1 MVQMLLAEGMLL
13 CSLFWAFCWLGTG
26 SDEKNIRNFS
36 TYPDEV
42 QKIVKARP
50 ELSGNIRQRGPA
62 AIFAGNLLL
71 FTALLF
77 AMGLLT
83 RQEYFAGNFLNTLL
97 LGQALNLFDFL
108 VIDLLW
114 WRHTKRV
121 RFSGTEESPELY
133 ADPRKHFYAFLRGV
147 LLFLAVALIN
157 GYLLTWIRK
166 EEFHDTCIISPGL
179 SNRCL
184 HGQQRETLYLSLLS
198 KSPGQSHAGPAH
210 GRHWAVR
217 PVL

>member
-1 MVQMLLAEGMLL
+1 MMLGDSRMLAGRKYREMEDGSNAAGRGYAPVFLVLGFLLAGHR
-13 CSLFWAFCWLGTG
+13 

-83 RQEYFAGNFLNTLL
+83 RQE
-97 LGQALNLFDFL
+97 LFCRQLFEHSAF
-108 VIDLLW
+108 
-114 WRHTKRV
+114 RT
-121 RFSGTEESPELY
+121 GAES
-133 ADPRKHFYAFLRGV
+133 V
-147 LLFLAVALIN
+147 
-157 GYLLTWIRK
+157 
-166 EEFHDTCIISPGL
+166 
-179 SNRCL
+179 
-184 HGQQRETLYLSLLS
+184 
-198 KSPGQSHAGPAH
+198 
-210 GRHWAVR
+210 
-217 PVL
+217 

>member
-42 QKIVKARP
+42 QKI
-50 ELSGNIRQRGPA
+50 
-62 AIFAGNLLL
+62 L

-147 LLFLAVALIN
+147 LMFLAVALIN
-157 GYLLTWIRK
+157 GYLLTWI
-166 EEFHDTCIISPGL
+166 
-179 SNRCL
+179 
-184 HGQQRETLYLSLLS
+184 
-198 KSPGQSHAGPAH
+198 
-210 GRHWAVR
+210 
-217 PVL
+217 

>member
-133 ADPRKHFYAFLRGV
+133 ADPANTFTLSCGEFFCFW
-147 LLFLAVALIN
+147 LLL
-157 GYLLTWIRK
+157 
-166 EEFHDTCIISPGL
+166 
-179 SNRCL
+179 
-184 HGQQRETLYLSLLS
+184 
-198 KSPGQSHAGPAH
+198 
-210 GRHWAVR
+210 
-217 PVL
+217 

>member
-1 MVQMLLAEGMLL
+1 MFLVLG
-13 CSLFWAFCWLGTG
+13 FCWLGTG

-83 RQEYFAGNFLNTLL
+83 RQEYFAGNF
-97 LGQALNLFDFL
+97 
-108 VIDLLW
+108 
-114 WRHTKRV
+114 
-121 RFSGTEESPELY
+121 
-133 ADPRKHFYAFLRGV
+133 
-147 LLFLAVALIN
+147 
-157 GYLLTWIRK
+157 
-166 EEFHDTCIISPGL
+166 
-179 SNRCL
+179 
-184 HGQQRETLYLSLLS
+184 
-198 KSPGQSHAGPAH
+198 
-210 GRHWAVR
+210 
-217 PVL
+217 

>member
-50 ELSGNIRQRGPA
+50 ELS
-62 AIFAGNLLL
+62 GNLLL

-157 GYLLTWIRK
+157 GYLLTWI
-166 EEFHDTCIISPGL
+166 
-179 SNRCL
+179 
-184 HGQQRETLYLSLLS
+184 
-198 KSPGQSHAGPAH
+198 
-210 GRHWAVR
+210 
-217 PVL
+217 

>member
-1 MVQMLLAEGMLL
+1 MKQHQKQQKIIR
-13 CSLFWAFCWLGTG
+13 LGTHGEDYG
-26 SDEKNIRNFS
+26 SWMSNPVFYMIGGLL
-36 TYPDEV
+36 T
-42 QKIVKARP
+42 
-50 ELSGNIRQRGPA
+50 LSAVLA
-62 AIFAGNLLL
+62 ALSF
-71 FTALLF
+71 
-77 AMGLLT
+77 LT

-157 GYLLTWIRK
+157 GYLLTWI
-166 EEFHDTCIISPGL
+166 
-179 SNRCL
+179 
-184 HGQQRETLYLSLLS
+184 
-198 KSPGQSHAGPAH
+198 
-210 GRHWAVR
+210 
-217 PVL
+217 

>member
-114 WRHTKRV
+114 WRHTRTKPPMMPPITKFRTN
-121 RFSGTEESPELY
+121 RAAPPPRESPPARSRRTSDGCRRAGRRVSRAGE
-133 ADPRKHFYAFLRGV
+133 DPAPHPSCRR
-147 LLFLAVALIN
+147 I
-157 GYLLTWIRK
+157 
-166 EEFHDTCIISPGL
+166 
-179 SNRCL
+179 
-184 HGQQRETLYLSLLS
+184 
-198 KSPGQSHAGPAH
+198 
-210 GRHWAVR
+210 
-217 PVL
+217 

>member
-42 QKIVKARP
+42 QKIVKAHP
-50 ELSGNIRQRGPA
+50 ELSGNIRQHLHFYGRISA
-62 AIFAGNLLL
+62 SRLLL

-157 GYLLTWIRK
+157 GYLLTWI
-166 EEFHDTCIISPGL
+166 
-179 SNRCL
+179 
-184 HGQQRETLYLSLLS
+184 
-198 KSPGQSHAGPAH
+198 
-210 GRHWAVR
+210 
-217 PVL
+217 

>member
-77 AMGLLT
+77 CLPIFQSAY
-83 RQEYFAGNFLNTLL
+83 R
-97 LGQALNLFDFL
+97 
-108 VIDLLW
+108 
-114 WRHTKRV
+114 
-121 RFSGTEESPELY
+121 
-133 ADPRKHFYAFLRGV
+133 
-147 LLFLAVALIN
+147 
-157 GYLLTWIRK
+157 IRK
-166 EEFHDTCIISPGL
+166 ISRMPL
-179 SNRCL
+179 CAYAL
-184 HGQQRETLYLSLLS
+184 PVHTEQLLILI
-198 KSPGQSHAGPAH
+198 PH
-210 GRHWAVR
+210 
-217 PVL
+217 

>member
-121 RFSGTEESPELY
+121 RFFRHRGKSGIICGPPQTL
-133 ADPRKHFYAFLRGV
+133 LRFPAGSSSVFGCCFNQRVSAHLDLKGGV
-147 LLFLAVALIN
+147 
-157 GYLLTWIRK
+157 
-166 EEFHDTCIISPGL
+166 P
-179 SNRCL
+179 
-184 HGQQRETLYLSLLS
+184 
-198 KSPGQSHAGPAH
+198 
-210 GRHWAVR
+210 
-217 PVL
+217 

>member
-97 LGQALNLFDFL
+97 LG
-108 VIDLLW
+108 
-114 WRHTKRV
+114 
-121 RFSGTEESPELY
+121 
-133 ADPRKHFYAFLRGV
+133 
-147 LLFLAVALIN
+147 
-157 GYLLTWIRK
+157 
-166 EEFHDTCIISPGL
+166 
-179 SNRCL
+179 
-184 HGQQRETLYLSLLS
+184 
-198 KSPGQSHAGPAH
+198 
-210 GRHWAVR
+210 
-217 PVL
+217 

>member
-83 RQEYFAGNFLNTLL
+83 AGIFCRQ
-97 LGQALNLFDFL
+97 LFEHSAF
-108 VIDLLW
+108 
-114 WRHTKRV
+114 RT
-121 RFSGTEESPELY
+121 GAES
-133 ADPRKHFYAFLRGV
+133 V
-147 LLFLAVALIN
+147 
-157 GYLLTWIRK
+157 
-166 EEFHDTCIISPGL
+166 
-179 SNRCL
+179 
-184 HGQQRETLYLSLLS
+184 
-198 KSPGQSHAGPAH
+198 
-210 GRHWAVR
+210 
-217 PVL
+217 

>member
-77 AMGLLT
+77 AASHPAGIFC
-83 RQEYFAGNFLNTLL
+83 RQ
-97 LGQALNLFDFL
+97 LFEHSAF
-108 VIDLLW
+108 
-114 WRHTKRV
+114 RT
-121 RFSGTEESPELY
+121 GAES
-133 ADPRKHFYAFLRGV
+133 V
-147 LLFLAVALIN
+147 
-157 GYLLTWIRK
+157 
-166 EEFHDTCIISPGL
+166 
-179 SNRCL
+179 
-184 HGQQRETLYLSLLS
+184 
-198 KSPGQSHAGPAH
+198 
-210 GRHWAVR
+210 
-217 PVL
+217 

>member
-1 MVQMLLAEGMLL
+1 MRRIYPQTAPGLPDGDRGERLHPFRRGAAADLHRPGTSKAVSYTHL
-13 CSLFWAFCWLGTG
+13 WAFCWLGTG

-114 WRHTKRV
+114 WRH
-121 RFSGTEESPELY
+121 
-133 ADPRKHFYAFLRGV
+133 
-147 LLFLAVALIN
+147 
-157 GYLLTWIRK
+157 
-166 EEFHDTCIISPGL
+166 
-179 SNRCL
+179 RC
-184 HGQQRETLYLSLLS
+184 
-198 KSPGQSHAGPAH
+198 
-210 GRHWAVR
+210 V
-217 PVL
+217 

>member
-108 VIDLLW
+108 VIDLLGG
-114 WRHTKRV
+114 
-121 RFSGTEESPELY
+121 GTQNGCGFP
-133 ADPRKHFYAFLRGV
+133 APRKVRNYMRTPANTFTLSCGEFFCFW
-147 LLFLAVALIN
+147 LLL
-157 GYLLTWIRK
+157 
-166 EEFHDTCIISPGL
+166 
-179 SNRCL
+179 
-184 HGQQRETLYLSLLS
+184 
-198 KSPGQSHAGPAH
+198 
-210 GRHWAVR
+210 
-217 PVL
+217 

>member
-1 MVQMLLAEGMLL
+1 MFLVLGFLLAGHRERR
-13 CSLFWAFCWLGTG
+13 
-26 SDEKNIRNFS
+26 ENIRNFS

-114 WRHTKRV
+114 WRHTKRCG
-121 RFSGTEESPELY
+121 FP
-133 ADPRKHFYAFLRGV
+133 APRKVRNYMRTPANTFTLSCGSSSVFGCCFNQRVSAHLDLKGGV
-147 LLFLAVALIN
+147 
-157 GYLLTWIRK
+157 
-166 EEFHDTCIISPGL
+166 P
-179 SNRCL
+179 
-184 HGQQRETLYLSLLS
+184 
-198 KSPGQSHAGPAH
+198 
-210 GRHWAVR
+210 
-217 PVL
+217 

>member
-62 AIFAGNLLL
+62 AIFAGNLL
-71 FTALLF
+71 
-77 AMGLLT
+77 
-83 RQEYFAGNFLNTLL
+83 LNTLL

-157 GYLLTWIRK
+157 GYLLTWI
-166 EEFHDTCIISPGL
+166 
-179 SNRCL
+179 
-184 HGQQRETLYLSLLS
+184 
-198 KSPGQSHAGPAH
+198 
-210 GRHWAVR
+210 
-217 PVL
+217 

>member
-1 MVQMLLAEGMLL
+1 MCSNAAGRGYAPVFLVFGLFAGWAPGATRKTSVIFLL
-13 CSLFWAFCWLGTG
+13 T
-26 SDEKNIRNFS
+26 
-36 TYPDEV
+36 PDEV

-121 RFSGTEESPELY
+121 RVF
-133 ADPRKHFYAFLRGV
+133 RHRGKFRNYMRTPANTFTLSCGEFFCFW
-147 LLFLAVALIN
+147 LLL
-157 GYLLTWIRK
+157 
-166 EEFHDTCIISPGL
+166 
-179 SNRCL
+179 
-184 HGQQRETLYLSLLS
+184 
-198 KSPGQSHAGPAH
+198 
-210 GRHWAVR
+210 
-217 PVL
+217 

>member
-1 MVQMLLAEGMLL
+1 MLLAEGT
-13 CSLFWAFCWLGTG
+13 FCWLGTG

-157 GYLLTWIRK
+157 GYLLTWI
-166 EEFHDTCIISPGL
+166 
-179 SNRCL
+179 
-184 HGQQRETLYLSLLS
+184 
-198 KSPGQSHAGPAH
+198 
-210 GRHWAVR
+210 
-217 PVL
+217 

>member
-26 SDEKNIRNFS
+26 SDEKR
-36 TYPDEV
+36 
-42 QKIVKARP
+42 
-50 ELSGNIRQRGPA
+50 
-62 AIFAGNLLL
+62 NLLL

-157 GYLLTWIRK
+157 GYLLTWI
-166 EEFHDTCIISPGL
+166 
-179 SNRCL
+179 
-184 HGQQRETLYLSLLS
+184 
-198 KSPGQSHAGPAH
+198 
-210 GRHWAVR
+210 
-217 PVL
+217 

>member
-83 RQEYFAGNFLNTLL
+83 RQEYFAGNCLNTLL
-97 LGQALNLFDFL
+97 LGQALNLFDFFGDRPAL
-108 VIDLLW
+108 VAAHKTGAVFRHRGKSGIICGPPQTLLRFPAGSSSVFGCCFNQRVSAHLDL
-114 WRHTKRV
+114 K
-121 RFSGTEESPELY
+121 G
-133 ADPRKHFYAFLRGV
+133 GV
-147 LLFLAVALIN
+147 
-157 GYLLTWIRK
+157 
-166 EEFHDTCIISPGL
+166 P
-179 SNRCL
+179 
-184 HGQQRETLYLSLLS
+184 
-198 KSPGQSHAGPAH
+198 
-210 GRHWAVR
+210 
-217 PVL
+217 

>member
-108 VIDLLW
+108 VIELLW

-157 GYLLTWIRK
+157 GYLLTWI
-166 EEFHDTCIISPGL
+166 
-179 SNRCL
+179 
-184 HGQQRETLYLSLLS
+184 
-198 KSPGQSHAGPAH
+198 
-210 GRHWAVR
+210 
-217 PVL
+217 

>member
-26 SDEKNIRNFS
+26 ATRKTSVIFLLTRRGTEDCESPPGAIRKYS
-36 TYPDEV
+36 GSEV
-42 QKIVKARP
+42 LR
-50 ELSGNIRQRGPA
+50 

-133 ADPRKHFYAFLRGV
+133 ADPANTFTLSCGEFFCFW
-147 LLFLAVALIN
+147 LLL
-157 GYLLTWIRK
+157 
-166 EEFHDTCIISPGL
+166 
-179 SNRCL
+179 
-184 HGQQRETLYLSLLS
+184 
-198 KSPGQSHAGPAH
+198 
-210 GRHWAVR
+210 
-217 PVL
+217 